1 MTGVQTC
8 ALPISATAL
17 NLTLT
22 KRNIP
27 EYGRVSMCGFPAH
40 KLKDFVKKLNS
51 KGFDVIVA
59 ALKNKQRVISAFPA
73 QPSEKA
79 KQETDDFSDIDP
91 SAIRAALA
99 ENGIV
104 DGHVVDPEKLD
115 ATPFIQQIKADVEQI
130 AANTPPASERFS
142 VIETDSGYAIWDDI
156 QGGI

>member
-1 MTGVQTC
+1 MYGG
-8 ALPISATAL
+8 AEGDDAWNAATAL

-79 KQETDDFSDIDP
+79 KQETDDFPTLTLPP
-91 SAIRAALA
+91 S
-99 ENGIV
+99 V
-104 DGHVVDPEKLD
+104 
-115 ATPFIQQIKADVEQI
+115 
-130 AANTPPASERFS
+130 PPLRRTVSWTAM
-142 VIETDSGYAIWDDI
+142 W
-156 QGGI
+156 